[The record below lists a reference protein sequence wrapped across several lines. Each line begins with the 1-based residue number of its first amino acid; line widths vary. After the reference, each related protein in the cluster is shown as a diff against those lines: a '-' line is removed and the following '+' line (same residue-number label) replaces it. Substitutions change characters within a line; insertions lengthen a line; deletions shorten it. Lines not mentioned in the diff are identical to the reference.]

1 MILDL
6 HEIIEAPGR
15 SVPFSCELDA
25 ERLAFPALVQFEA
38 PVTASGTVR
47 NSAGRLLL
55 EAEVQAEMTVCCDLC
70 ACEFSKNI
78 RLPVNVGL
86 QADAPEGDE
95 DDSLFPLEGD
105 NIDVSEVLETCFILE
120 NDMSFL
126 CRPDCKGI
134 CPSCGKNLNDGP
146 CDCREEVDPR
156 LAVLGQLLDDTE

>member
-6 HEIIEAPGR
+6 HEIIEAPGK
-15 SVPFSCELDA
+15 SVSFACELDA
-25 ERLAFPALVQFEA
+25 ERLAFPALVRFEA

-47 NSAGRLLL
+47 NAAGRLLL
-55 EAEVQAEMTVCCDLC
+55 EAEISADMLVCCDLC
-70 ACEFSKNI
+70 ACEFPKNI
-78 RLPVNVGL
+78 RLPVNAGL

-95 DDSLFPLEGD
+95 DDSLFPLTGD
-105 NIDVSEVLETCFILE
+105 NIDVSEVLETCFILA

-134 CPSCGKNLNDGP
+134 CSSCGKNLNDGP